1 MTSLYSILCKVR
13 QNIFLHFNKKLW
25 PYSLQVRFSMPTLHL
40 MHHWFRSLLIQ
51 FDEKRHNGGSD
62 DHDGVD
68 KKGPFM
74 GDTNISPISEA
85 RSNSV
90 YLLVL
95 SQVWRDTGTWFFTI
109 CFPTFLSCPHKGNI
123 SQLCNLLKMTAGPGL
138 PVCQGTP
145 LRTHGQLFPVFSKSK
160 HHFKIES
167 LQRHQS
173 QTYSSS
179 AATRY
184 LQDKGE
190 KQQN

>member
-1 MTSLYSILCKVR
+1 
-13 QNIFLHFNKKLW
+13 
-25 PYSLQVRFSMPTLHL
+25 MPTLHL

-95 SQVWRDTGTWFFTI
+95 SQVWRDTGTWLFTI
-109 CFPTFLSCPHKGNI
+109 CFPTFFLSCPHKGNI
-123 SQLCNLLKMTAGPGL
+123 CQLCNLLKMTAGPGL

-145 LRTHGQLFPVFSKSK
+145 LRTHGQLFPVFSKSTIILRLNHFRGIKARHVAAQLLLGTHRIKEKNSKIKSQWISVSK
-160 HHFKIES
+160 HIRLPLLVKVAALIISLLKI
-167 LQRHQS
+167 
-173 QTYSSS
+173 Y
-179 AATRY
+179 
-184 LQDKGE
+184 
-190 KQQN
+190 